1 MLSRVGRKITDVE
14 KVNLNELLEE
24 IKSDLSARLEA
35 RGGEVV
41 AGKLPTISI
50 RRVWMKGL
58 LTNLIDNGLK
68 FNRAEK
74 PRVEV
79 SYGEDG
85 ENRIFE
91 VKDNGIGIE
100 AEYLSRIFTLS
111 ERLHPQ
117 EYEGTGLGLNICKKI
132 LDKFGGNIWVESR
145 PGEGTTF
152 YFSIPK

>member
-1 MLSRVGRKITDVE
+1 
-14 KVNLNELLEE
+14 
-24 IKSDLSARLEA
+24 
-35 RGGEVV
+35 
-41 AGKLPTISI
+41 
-50 RRVWMKGL
+50 MKEL

-79 SYGEDG
+79 SCE
-85 ENRIFE
+85 ENGKNYIFK

-100 AEYLSRIFTLS
+100 AKYLSRIFNLS

-132 LDKFGGNIWVESR
+132 LDKFGGNIRVESR
-145 PGEGTTF
+145 LGEGTTF
-152 YFSIPK
+152 CFSIPQKID